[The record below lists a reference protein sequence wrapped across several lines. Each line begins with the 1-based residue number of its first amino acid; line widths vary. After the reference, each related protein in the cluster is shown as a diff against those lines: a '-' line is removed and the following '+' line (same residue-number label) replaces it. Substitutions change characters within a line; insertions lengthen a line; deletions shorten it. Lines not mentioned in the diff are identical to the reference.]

1 MVTVDAPY
9 SDLALAYGRGL
20 LVPFLG
26 AGMSTPLCPLWP
38 GFIERLECQ
47 CGIARPEGLNDKGE
61 NLIRRAA
68 AAIHKLRNIG
78 PNALADNVRSAL
90 YGEDTHRSER
100 DARPSTEATLALS
113 EVWWPLV
120 LTTNYDSI
128 FLEAANARW
137 VGRRLSNSPSFMNV
151 LGRSQLDCQRV
162 LNSLRSPDGPI
173 LWALQG
179 YLGRA
184 NQKHDLGAE
193 LVVGHEEYRRE
204 THQAVHFRRAFAEVF
219 RSRTFLFL
227 GAGLQDP
234 YFMELFNEILE
245 LLGSVPHMHYALVRR
260 GTVDADFLLKR
271 MQIRL
276 IEYDAKADSEHSQNV
291 CGFLKN
297 LREAIEGPRVRT
309 ASWSYRVGATGRVE
323 GNEPPQIQILR
334 SQLPVSLENGECV
347 AISAGEQND
356 DSLVLGPA
364 GHRVLAHFGIAPHRI
379 YPPTKET
386 GYVHR
391 IAGTSVYVVA
401 ARWQKDMGDYRD
413 ARSVRPAIE
422 DLLTKSQTDG
432 FTRTNAMLVGAGPKR
447 TFPAYLSLLETLKA
461 CRSWYSSQQAAPKL
475 QFRLHVVDPSIIDM
489 ISARRIDPLDVLASE
504 EIKFWVECWR
514 TKKDVYR
521 VLEVARFDTTL
532 QAVLAKHDVP
542 STGWRYS
549 VIPEPAAGEGERTV
563 ASLLTELA
571 PRTIDSAGI
580 YLGSTLRLVR
590 DDLAP

>member
-20 LVPFLG
+20 LTPFLG
-26 AGMSTPLCPLWP
+26 AGMSAPLCPLWS
-38 GFIERLECQ
+38 GFIERLEIQ
-47 CGIARPEGLNDKGE
+47 CGIVRPEGTGNDGA

-68 AAIHKLRNIG
+68 AAVHKLRNIG
-78 PNALADNVRSAL
+78 PNALADNVRVAL
-90 YGEDTHRSER
+90 YGERTH
-100 DARPSTEATLALS
+100 ASTEATSALS
-113 EVWWPLV
+113 EIWWPLV

-137 VGRRLSNSPSFMNV
+137 AGRRLSNSLSFMNV

-179 YLGRA
+179 YVGRA
-184 NQKHDLGAE
+184 NQLHDLGAE
-193 LVVGHEEYRRE
+193 LVVGHEEYRRQ

-234 YFMELFNEILE
+234 YFMELFNEVLE

-260 GTVDADFLLKR
+260 GTLDADFLLKR

-276 IEYDAKADSEHSQNV
+276 IEYDAKSDSKHSQNV
-291 CGFLKN
+291 CGFLDN

-309 ASWSYRVGATGRVE
+309 ARWSYRIGATGRTE
-323 GNEPPQIQILR
+323 GNERPQVEILR
-334 SQLPVSLENGECV
+334 SGLPASLENGECV
-347 AISAGEQND
+347 AISVGKEND
-356 DSLVLGPA
+356 KLVLGPA
-364 GHRVLAHFGIAPHRI
+364 GRKVLANFGIADHRI
-379 YPPTKET
+379 YPPTREI

-391 IAGTSVYVVA
+391 IADTCVYVVTA
-401 ARWQKDMGDYRD
+401 GWQKDMGDYRD

-422 DLLTKSQTDG
+422 ELLTRSHADG
-432 FTRTNAMLVGAGPKR
+432 FIRTNAMLIGTGPKR
-447 TFPAYLSLLETLKA
+447 TFPAYLSLVETLKA
-461 CRSWYSSQQAAPKL
+461 CRSWYSSNQAAPKL
-475 QFRLHVVDPSIIDM
+475 QFRLHVVDPSVIDM

-532 QAVLAKHDVP
+532 QTVLAKHDVP
-542 STGWRYS
+542 STGWSYS
-549 VIPEPAAGEGERTV
+549 VIPEPAANEGKGTV
-563 ASLLTELA
+563 TSLLAEPV

-580 YLGSTLRLVR
+580 YPGSTLRLIR
-590 DDLAP
+590 DD